1 MKTSPSLHR
10 FLLRRLLGPLL
21 LIVVLDVIASYTV
34 ALHFVDEAY
43 DRWLLDSARSLA
55 HQVRSIKDK
64 PTLEL
69 PSPAVE
75 LFRWDELDK
84 TYFKVESAQ
93 SGLIAGDPSFPTPPL
108 PASME
113 DLPLFTDGIVQDE
126 DVRKVSVF
134 FTPQESDERVMVT
147 VGETLKKR
155 RNIVQE
161 LLVAVVLP
169 QLFLVLISILHVR
182 RGIRVGLT
190 PLAQLIEM
198 IDKRSAQ
205 DLTPIATGNA
215 PLEVTALTVT
225 INALLEQLSSTLE
238 GQKRFIANA
247 AHQLRTPLAGLKL
260 QTERLIRAAQTQ
272 EITGELK
279 RIEAS
284 ANRMTHLTGQ
294 LLALAQTESTKSE
307 LASLQEVD
315 LIHLIRE
322 TTISWAGKAM
332 SSGVELSLETTLP
345 SAYIVGEPT
354 LLAEM
359 FSNLLE
365 NAILYGSSKKG
376 IQVKVELVDSPSN
389 TIGVSVTDFGRGIPS
404 SERERVFERFYRI
417 PGTEHDGCG
426 LGLSIVREIADIHH
440 AFVRISEPKV
450 GGTRMDVVF
459 PRIHIS

>member
-1 MKTSPSLHR
+1 M
-10 FLLRRLLGPLL
+10 
-21 LIVVLDVIASYTV
+21 
-34 ALHFVDEAY
+34 
-43 DRWLLDSARSLA
+43 
-55 HQVRSIKDK
+55 
-64 PTLEL
+64 
-69 PSPAVE
+69 
-75 LFRWDELDK
+75 
-84 TYFKVESAQ
+84 
-93 SGLIAGDPSFPTPPL
+93 
-108 PASME
+108 
-113 DLPLFTDGIVQDE
+113 
-126 DVRKVSVF
+126 
-134 FTPQESDERVMVT
+134 
-147 VGETLKKR
+147 
-155 RNIVQE
+155 
-161 LLVAVVLP
+161 
-169 QLFLVLISILHVR
+169 
-182 RGIRVGLT
+182 
-190 PLAQLIEM
+190 
-198 IDKRSAQ
+198 
-205 DLTPIATGNA
+205 
-215 PLEVTALTVT
+215 
-225 INALLEQLSSTLE
+225 EQLSSTLE

-284 ANRMTHLTGQ
+284 ANRMTHLTDQ

-376 IQVKVELVDSPSN
+376 IQVKVELLDSPSN
-389 TIGVSVTDFGRGIPS
+389 TIGVSVTDFGRGIPP

-426 LGLSIVREIADIHH
+426 LGLSIVREIADIHD

-459 PRIHIS
+459 PRIHISSQGKTC